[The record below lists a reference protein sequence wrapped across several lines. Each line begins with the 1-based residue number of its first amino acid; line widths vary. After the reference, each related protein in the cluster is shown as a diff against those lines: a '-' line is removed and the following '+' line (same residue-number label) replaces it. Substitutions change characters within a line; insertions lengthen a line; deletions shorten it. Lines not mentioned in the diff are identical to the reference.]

1 RLFLGQT
8 SPVSGWVSTVVI
20 VLFIGGVQLLSLGII
35 GEYVGRIFDEVKMR
49 PRYVVKDLLGLEG
62 DTSSAEAWPQAR

>member
-1 RLFLGQT
+1 M
-8 SPVSGWVSTVVI
+8 
-20 VLFIGGVQLLSLGII
+20 QLLSLGII